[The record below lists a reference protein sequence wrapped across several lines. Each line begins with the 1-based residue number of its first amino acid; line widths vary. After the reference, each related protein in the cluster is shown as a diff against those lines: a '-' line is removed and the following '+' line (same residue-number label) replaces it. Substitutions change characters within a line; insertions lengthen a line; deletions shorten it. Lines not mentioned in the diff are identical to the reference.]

1 MQLPYAE
8 EARVPKRK
16 LTAYLLDPQHEDAG
30 GKAPYFIDRGF
41 RAEAWELFAE
51 RLREHA
57 VEHGATETEKR
68 ENGTT
73 YIIRGPLRIP
83 GGGYTQL
90 PVRAVWMIDAGKEVP
105 RFITAYPVSS

>member
-1 MQLPYAE
+1 MQLPHAE

-57 VEHGATETEKR
+57 AEHAAAETEQR
-68 ENGTT
+68 ADGTT
-73 YIIRGPLRIP
+73 YTIEGPLRIP
-83 GGGYTQL
+83 GGGYTRL

-105 RFITAYPVSS
+105 RFITAYPISS